1 MPFLTD
7 LLDDVEFYRQRG
19 IGIINASPLA
29 LGLLNNTGNYP
40 DWHVAPKITKDACK
54 RAAKLCVERGA
65 NLGKL

>member
-40 DWHVAPKITKDACK
+40 DWHVAPKITKDAFSS
-54 RAAKLCVERGA
+54 LQF
-65 NLGKL
+65 